1 MLFKYIACKAGGD
14 LVTGTLEAATE
25 QRAEELLWQSE
36 LTILSLKRKR
46 IIPSVREVFPT
57 LFGVKRDDVINFSRD
72 MSTLLGAGIAIIPA
86 LVMLY
91 ERTTKAS
98 MKNLIREIWV
108 SVETGSS
115 FSDACAK
122 HPLVFSPFYLRLT
135 KVGEEVGN
143 LEQMLQQITV
153 QMSKDAAIVSKVR
166 SALTYPTFVLAVAI
180 AAIVALVTFV
190 VPAMSG
196 LFEQF
201 GGDLPLLTR
210 IIVAISD
217 FIRNNILYEVL
228 GLVVLIG
235 VLWWFLGTRTGKRI
249 KSTIALKIPVIK
261 EVVIKGTM
269 SRLARNLAILIGG
282 GISLTDALDLVVET
296 TDNVVFKEAFMK
308 VRTDVHDGELLSQ
321 AMRNQP
327 IFPPMLTQVVGVGE
341 HTGRLEPNLETVA
354 DFYENET
361 DKAVASATGML
372 TPVLTIFVGGIVALI
387 AISMYTPIYS
397 LAGQIGE

>member
-14 LVTGTLEAATE
+14 VVTGTLEAATE

-36 LTILSLKRKR
+36 LTILSLQKKRK
-46 IIPSVREVFPT
+46 IPSVRDLMPT
-57 LFGVKRDDVINFSRD
+57 FFGVKRDDVVNFSRD
-72 MSTLLGAGIAIIPA
+72 LATLLGAGIAIIPA

-98 MKNLIREIWV
+98 MKKMIRDLWV

-122 HPLVFSPFYLRLT
+122 HPTVFSPFYLRLT

-143 LEQMLQQITV
+143 LEQMLQQIAI
-153 QMSKDAAIVSKVR
+153 QMSKEAAIMSKVR
-166 SALTYPTFVLAVAI
+166 SALTYPIFVLAVATV
-180 AAIVALVTFV
+180 AVVALVTFV

-201 GGDLPLLTR
+201 AGELPLLTR

-217 FIRNNILYEVL
+217 FVRNNIIYEVF
-228 GLVVLIG
+228 GLIALIG
-235 VLWWFLGTRTGKRI
+235 VSWWFFGTPTGKRI
-249 KSTIALKIPVIK
+249 RSTIVLKIPVIK
-261 EVVIKGTM
+261 DVAIKGTM

-282 GISLTDALDLVVET
+282 GITLTDALDLVVET
-296 TDNVVFKEAFMK
+296 TDNVIFKESFIK
-308 VRTDVHDGELLSQ
+308 VRADVNDGQLLSQ
-321 AMRNQP
+321 AMRNQS

-361 DKAVASATGML
+361 DKAVSSATGML
-372 TPVLTIFVGGIVALI
+372 TPILTLLVGGIVALI